1 MNVSF
6 TTFIKFLSNK
16 RNLSPA
22 IITIILFFIVAF
34 VTGSL
39 IDDFELVTFAYL
51 IIFPIIIVWNSI
63 VFGKS
68 WWERPNK

>member
-16 RNLSPA
+16 TNLPPA

-39 IDDFELVTFAYL
+39 IDDFELVTLAYL